1 MASDPKLI
9 SIFST
14 HDAGIAEMVRGLLEA
29 NGIRA
34 MVISEGTTP
43 LNFGSQLRGS
53 EVYVAETNA
62 AAAVAL
68 LESYEDKS

>member
-1 MASDPKLI
+1 MASDPKLV

-14 HDAGIAEMVRGLLEA
+14 HDIGIAEMVRGLLEA
-29 NGIRA
+29 NGIRS

-43 LNFGSQLRGS
+43 LNFGSQVRGS
-53 EVYVAETNA
+53 DIYVAETDA

-68 LESYEDKS
+68 LESYEDKG